1 MNKIIPFIIVII
13 LYVSIFIIDVDTID
27 RSEVYEF
34 KIDIKGAVENE
45 GIYTFKE
52 GDMIIDALEEC
63 IVSKDADLSG
73 INMSQKLYP
82 EMVLVIPYYHGE
94 NLISINSANLEDLIK
109 LPGIKDGLAK
119 RIIDYRNNIGGF
131 KELEEIKNVSG
142 IGDKTFEKIL
152 PYICL

>member
-45 GIYTFKE
+45 DIYTFKE

>member
-119 RIIDYRNNIGGF
+119 RIIDYRMHNGGF
-131 KELEEIKNVSG
+131 KSLEELMEVKG
-142 IGDKTFEKIL
+142 IGPSKYEKIKE
-152 PYICL
+152 YITL

>member
-1 MNKIIPFIIVII
+1 MNKIIPFIVVVI
-13 LYVSIFIIDVDTID
+13 LYLFVFMIDTRTIYTN
-27 RSEVYEF
+27 EVNEF
-34 KIDIKGAVENE
+34 DIDIKGAVEKE

-52 GDMIIDALEEC
+52 GDMIIDALEKC
-63 IVSKDADLSG
+63 VISKDADLSG

-82 EMVLVIPYYHGE
+82 EMVLVIPYYHGDM
-94 NLISINSANLEDLIK
+94 LISINSADMEELTR

-119 RIIDYRNNIGGF
+119 RIIDYRNNNGGF

-142 IGDKTFEKIL
+142 IGEKTFEKIL

>member
-1 MNKIIPFIIVII
+1 MNKIIPFIVVII
-13 LYVSIFIIDVDTID
+13 LYLFIFMIDTRTIYTN
-27 RSEVYEF
+27 EVNEF
-34 KIDIKGAVENE
+34 DIDIKGAVEKE

-52 GDMIIDALEEC
+52 GDMIIDALEKC
-63 IVSKDADLSG
+63 VISKDADLSG

-82 EMVLVIPYYHGE
+82 EMVLVIPYYHGDM
-94 NLISINSANLEDLIK
+94 LISINSADMEELTM

-119 RIIDYRNNIGGF
+119 RIIDYRNNNGGF

-142 IGDKTFEKIL
+142 IGEKTFEKIL